1 MSGHDEPRLGRLPK
15 ELRMLVNGGD
25 TPNTIAVRHGGA
37 GEYASTCALRRVCG
51 KLVVQ

>member
-15 ELRMLVNGGD
+15 ELLMRVNGDD
-25 TPNTIAVRHGGA
+25 TPNTIAVRHGDP
-37 GEYASTCALRRVCG
+37 GEYASACALRRVCG